1 VADRAHSPVGAGR
14 ALSTVSSSIVSPDVT
29 VVVPV
34 YRNRATLRR
43 LHRRLVEALEGDG
56 KEFEALFVDDACP
69 DGSLEVL
76 RSLAV
81 EDPRVS
87 VLSLYRNVGQQ
98 RALMGGLAT
107 ALGDRV
113 VVMDADL
120 QDPPEAVPRLLARL
134 DRGPAAVFAG
144 RRGRYESS
152 ARHLTSRLFKGALH
166 RLSGI
171 PADAGAFVAMDG
183 RMVEGLLAFRESRPF
198 LVAMIGATGL
208 PVESIPVRRSPRLD
222 GRSSY
227 SAWRRLATAARAL
240 RWAWA
245 RRSRPSSVGTDLPKL
260 PVRWFARA
268 RWYTEVGAP
277 REAMD

>member
-1 VADRAHSPVGAGR
+1 M
-14 ALSTVSSSIVSPDVT
+14 SPDVT

-43 LHRRLVEALEGDG
+43 LHRRLVEALEGNG
-56 KEFEALFVDDACP
+56 QEFEVLFVDDACP
-69 DGSLEVL
+69 EGSLEVL
-76 RSLAV
+76 RSLSA

-87 VLSLYRNVGQQ
+87 VLSFYRNVGQQ
-98 RALMGGLAT
+98 RALMGGLAS

-134 DRGPAAVFAG
+134 ERGSAAVFAG

-152 ARHLTSRLFKGALH
+152 ARHLTSRLFKEALH
-166 RLSGI
+166 RLSGV
-171 PADAGAFVAMDG
+171 PADAGAFVAMDR
-183 RMVEGLLAFRESRPF
+183 RMVDRLLAFRESRPF

-208 PVESIPVRRSPRLD
+208 PVDSIPVRRSPRLN
-222 GRSSY
+222 GRSAY
-227 SAWRRLATAARAL
+227 SVPRRLATAGGAL
-240 RWAWA
+240 RWAFA
-245 RRSRPSSVGTDLPKL
+245 RRSRPSTVGLDPPKL

-268 RWYTEVGAP
+268 RSYTPVDAP
-277 REAMD
+277 REAID

>member
-1 VADRAHSPVGAGR
+1 VADHSGSPGWAGR
-14 ALSTVSSSIVSPDVT
+14 PLSGVSSSSVSPDVT

-34 YRNRATLRR
+34 YRNRSTLRR
-43 LHRRLVEALEGDG
+43 LHRLLAESLEEHGQ
-56 KEFEALFVDDACP
+56 EFEALFVDDACP
-69 DGSLEVL
+69 EGSLEVL
-76 RSLAV
+76 RSLSA

-166 RLSGI
+166 RLSGV
-171 PADAGAFVAMDG
+171 PADAGAFVAMDR
-183 RMVEGLLAFRESRPF
+183 RMVERLLAFRESRPF

-208 PVESIPVRRSPRLD
+208 PVDSIPVRRSPRQD
-222 GRSSY
+222 GRSAY
-227 SAWRRLATAARAL
+227 SASRRLATAAGAL

-245 RRSRPSSVGTDLPKL
+245 RRSRPSSVGSDLPRL

-268 RWYTEVGAP
+268 RWYTQVDAP
-277 REAMD
+277 REAID